1 MSAPVWLWITLGGVV
16 GGLLMID
23 VLVVH
28 RTPSVVTL
36 RRATLE
42 SAVWIAISLAFG
54 TLVWASLGA
63 AAGGEYYSA
72 YLTEKALSVDNVFV
86 WAVIL
91 AHFRVPREFQHRVL
105 FWGVMVA
112 LVLRFGFISLGVTL
126 LGRLEWLFYVFG
138 AVLLVTAWRLV
149 SSSETDVD
157 PDAGRMLRLARRVVP
172 SVPEFNGQHFLV
184 RHEGRL
190 VATTLFFV
198 LVAIETTDLVF
209 AVDSLP
215 AVLALTQDRFVA
227 LSSNAFAVLG
237 LRALYFMFADLHDR
251 FRYLEPGLAIILAF
265 VGLKMILEAGIGSLT
280 LHISTP
286 ISLGVI
292 VVVLGGAIT
301 ASMSEARS
309 TAAPSR

>member
-1 MSAPVWLWITLGGVV
+1 MLAPAWLWITLGGVV
-16 GGLLMID
+16 GGLLVID

-28 RTPSVVTL
+28 RVPSVVSL

-42 SAVWIAISLAFG
+42 SATWIAISLAFG
-54 TLVWASLGA
+54 TLLWATLGG

-86 WAVIL
+86 WTVIL
-91 AHFRVPREFQHRVL
+91 GHFKVPREFQHRVL

-112 LVLRFGFISLGVTL
+112 LVLRFCFISLGVTL
-126 LGRLEWLFYVFG
+126 LGRLDWLFYVFG
-138 AVLLVTAWRLV
+138 AVLLITAWRLV
-149 SSSETDVD
+149 ASDDTDLD
-157 PDAGRMLRLARRVVP
+157 PDAGRMLRLVRTVVP
-172 SVPEFNGQHFLV
+172 SIPEFDGQHFFV
-184 RHEGRL
+184 RRQGQV

-198 LVAIETTDLVF
+198 LIAIETTDLVF

-237 LRALYFMFADLHDR
+237 LRALYFIFADLQGR

-265 VGLKMILEAGIGSLT
+265 VGAKMIFEAGIGSWS

-286 ISLGVI
+286 ISFGVI
-292 VVVLGGAIT
+292 VVVLGGAIS
-301 ASMSEARS
+301 ASVLATRS